1 MTKHSKKVTNMW
13 KNKPKTY
20 FTLFIAMF
28 MSANVSANI
37 GNTLTHDNLLKDVI
51 SFVEQEF
58 NSDESKNL
66 KVVAHPLDSRIPV
79 RKCDT
84 PLLFDV
90 AKSRSFSRQFPVKV
104 TCSAKEKEW
113 KVYVQVSVS
122 EMVETLV
129 TSQTIAKGVTIDTDM
144 VEIELVD
151 AYRVRDRSSTDL
163 SAIIGGRALRNIQ
176 RGYQIGQNDVCL
188 VCKGDDVS
196 IIAKNSSMMI
206 KTSGTAIESGAKG
219 ESIKVKNNSSNRI
232 VKGII
237 GDLRE
242 IYVNL

>member
-1 MTKHSKKVTNMW
+1 MW
-13 KNKPKTY
+13 KNKTKTY
-20 FTLFIAMF
+20 FTLFIAVF
-28 MSANVSANI
+28 MSVNVSASSN
-37 GNTLTHDNLLKDVI
+37 NTLAHDELLKDVI
-51 SFVEQEF
+51 SYVEQEF
-58 NSDESKNL
+58 NPDENKNL
-66 KVVAHPLDSRIPV
+66 RVIAHPLDSRIQV
-79 RKCDT
+79 RECDKT
-84 PLLFDV
+84 LIFNV
-90 AKSRSFSRQFPVKV
+90 AKSRSLSRQFPVKV
-104 TCSAKEKEW
+104 TCSSENKPW
-113 KVYVQVSVS
+113 KVYVQVSIS
-122 EMVETLV
+122 EMIETLV
-129 TSQTIAKGVTIDTDM
+129 TSQSIAKGVTVDVDM

-163 SAIIGGRALRNIQ
+163 TAIIGGRALKNIQ

-196 IIAKNSSMMI
+196 IIAKNNNMMI